1 MHFEKLYNDMNEQI
15 RNKELFE
22 EAKKC
27 AYDYMERIE
36 CMDVFPSCS
45 SLSELDV
52 LSESLPADPGS
63 PQEIIK
69 VLHEIGSKNTV
80 AQSGGKYFGFVNGGI
95 TPVALASKWL
105 SDTWDQN
112 TALYVISP
120 IAAKLEEICEKWIV
134 ELLGLP
140 EDTAAGLVSGSSMA
154 TICGLAAA
162 RNELL
167 SRQGWDVSEKGL
179 FGAPPIRVVIGQQA
193 HSSVW
198 KALSMLGLGKG
209 NAETVPA
216 DGQGRMRA
224 DKLPPLDSSTLL
236 IIQAGNVNGGAFD
249 PIDELCDIANKAG
262 AWVHIDVAFGLWA
275 AACENTQHLTQG
287 IGKADS
293 WSVDAHKTLNA
304 PYDCGIVL
312 CKQRSSLVNAMQAAG
327 SYIQYSEDRDG
338 MLYTPEMSR
347 RARSI
352 ELWATLKYFGR
363 SGIDGLVDRLC
374 GLTRYFAS
382 KLEEN
387 GFIIEN
393 EVVFNQI
400 VMRCS
405 DPNET
410 AELLKRIQSSGK
422 CWCGGATWK
431 NEPVIRISVCSWRT
445 AANDIDECV
454 RLFADLRRN
463 IRDLRK

>member
-1 MHFEKLYNDMNEQI
+1 MYFEKLSDDMNEQI

-27 AYDYMERIE
+27 AYDYIE
-36 CMDVFPSCS
+36 SVKNMDVFPSYN
-45 SLSELDV
+45 SLSKLDT
-52 LSESLPADPGS
+52 LSESIPTNSGS

-69 VLHEIGSKNTV
+69 LLHEIGSKNTV
-80 AQSGGKYFGFVNGGI
+80 AQSGGRYFGFVNGGI
-95 TPVALASKWL
+95 TPVALAAKWL
-105 SDTWDQN
+105 SDAWDQN

-120 IAAKLEEICEKWIV
+120 IAAKLEELCEKWIV
-134 ELLGLP
+134 ELLSLP
-140 EDTAAGLVSGSSMA
+140 ENTAAGFVSGSSTA
-154 TICGLAAA
+154 IICGLAAA

-209 NAETVPA
+209 NAEVVHA
-216 DGQGRMRA
+216 DEQGRMQIDR
-224 DKLPPLDSSTLL
+224 LPPLDSNTLL

-249 PIDELCDIANKAG
+249 PINELCNVANKVN
-262 AWVHIDVAFGLWA
+262 AWVHVDGAFGLWA

-287 IGKADS
+287 IEKADS
-293 WSVDAHKTLNA
+293 WSVDAHKTINA

-312 CKQRSSLVNAMQAAG
+312 CKQRSSLANTMQAAG
-327 SYIQYSEDRDG
+327 SYIQYSENRDG

-352 ELWATLKYFGR
+352 ELWATLKYFGK
-363 SGIDGLVDRLC
+363 SGIDELINHLC
-374 GLTRYFAS
+374 ELTKYFALM
-382 KLEEN
+382 LENN

-400 VMRCS
+400 VMRCNNS
-405 DPNET
+405 DET
-410 AELLKRIQSSGK
+410 TKLLKGIQSSGK
-422 CWCGGATWK
+422 CWCGGATWNNK
-431 NEPVIRISVCSWRT
+431 PVIRISVCSWQT
-445 AANDIDECV
+445 TTNDIDECIK
-454 RLFADLRRN
+454 LFVGSRGH
-463 IRDLRK
+463 IQ